1 MSLFSLYSPLPLLPI
16 YAVSAGIHAPSSPD
30 PPMAS
35 SKVSPAQ
42 SLLETF
48 SLPARSTRVS
58 LVPPLVSSDVRKLK
72 KKSRIRTYQAFHRPG
87 VRIVQP
93 QIFQICP
100 ELKNKLPSKL
110 WFCMSFWHE
119 AQRSHGTVKSTG
131 CSESSQRLVYAVLQ
145 RHEVLL
151 NPTDHLKQTHRPALN
166 GLIMPLIMVY
176 PKLWYT
182 IKICQNIPKLRLL

>member
-1 MSLFSLYSPLPLLPI
+1 MP
-16 YAVSAGIHAPSSPD
+16 ACSSPD

-35 SKVSPAQ
+35 LEGLSSTVTFGDFLTPSQIDQGQPGATTGELWWCSKRNPGSGLTKLFIALGWGLFNLRSSKYVQSWKTSCPPSCDFAWVSDMKHKDHMGP
-42 SLLETF
+42 
-48 SLPARSTRVS
+48 
-58 LVPPLVSSDVRKLK
+58 
-72 KKSRIRTYQAFHRPG
+72 
-87 VRIVQP
+87 
-93 QIFQICP
+93 
-100 ELKNKLPSKL
+100 
-110 WFCMSFWHE
+110 
-119 AQRSHGTVKSTG
+119 VKSTG

-182 IKICQNIPKLRLL
+182 IKICQNIPKLRVL

>member
-1 MSLFSLYSPLPLLPI
+1 MPHVLLQILQPPRRSRQHSHFWRLSHSQPDRPG
-16 YAVSAGIHAPSSPD
+16 SAWGHHWWAL
-30 PPMAS
+30 MM
-35 SKVSPAQ
+35 
-42 SLLETF
+42 F
-48 SLPARSTRVS
+48 
-58 LVPPLVSSDVRKLK
+58 K

-100 ELKNKLPSKL
+100 ELKNQLPSKL

-151 NPTDHLKQTHRPALN
+151 NPTDHLQQTHRPALN
-166 GLIMPLIMVY
+166 DLIMPPIMVY